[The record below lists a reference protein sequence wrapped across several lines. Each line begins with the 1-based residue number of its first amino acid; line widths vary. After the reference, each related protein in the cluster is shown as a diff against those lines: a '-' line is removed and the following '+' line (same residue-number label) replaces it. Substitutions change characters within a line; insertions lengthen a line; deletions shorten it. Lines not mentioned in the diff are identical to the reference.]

1 MSYRNRW
8 MIVAAV
14 MVLVLS
20 SGWLPQ
26 PTQARSVATP
36 GVTKSAILIGTS
48 VPESGPAASY
58 GLTAGGAKAYFAY
71 VNAHGGIYGRK
82 LTLIALDDGYNP
94 ARTLANV
101 KRLVLLNKVFALLGV
116 VGTANN
122 LTVLPFLTQQGVPS
136 VAALS
141 GSSLLRQPF
150 HKYLF
155 PLIVTYTRE
164 GRVLTDYAVHA
175 LHARRIALLYQNDAF
190 GQEGL
195 TAARVRARKDGAAFV
210 AAAPYKVT
218 DADLS
223 PQVLTL
229 QRSRAD
235 AVIFFAI
242 PSIVER
248 FISTAAKVG
257 FHPALLSSSVAD
269 DATMLALLGPAGE
282 GIYFDLWT
290 PPLTAPTPQVAL
302 FRSIVAKYGD
312 PVTAPPNLITESGMA
327 GAQVLVEGLRRAGP
341 NPTRAGLITALE
353 ALRHWNGG
361 LAFDVTYTPT
371 EHSGALGIRM
381 VRSHHGT
388 FVPVAGPESR

>member
-1 MSYRNRW
+1 M
-8 MIVAAV
+8 VLAAA
-14 MVLVLS
+14 MLLVLS

-26 PTQARSVATP
+26 RKPARSVATP
-36 GVTKSAILIGTS
+36 GVTKSAILIGDS
-48 VPESGPAASY
+48 LPESGPAASY
-58 GLTAGGAKAYFAY
+58 GLTGGGAKAYFAY

-82 LTLIALDDGYNP
+82 LTLIALDDGYDP

-101 KRLVLLNKVFALLGV
+101 KRLVLLNHVFALLGV

-155 PLIVTYTRE
+155 PLIVTYTVE
-164 GRVLTDYAVHA
+164 GRFLTDYAVHA
-175 LHARRIALLYQNDAF
+175 LHAKRIALLYQDDAF

-195 TAARVRARKDGAAFV
+195 TAAKVRAPKDGAALV

-218 DADLS
+218 DSDLS
-223 PQVLTL
+223 PQVLRL
-229 QRSRAD
+229 QHSGAD

-242 PSIVER
+242 PSIVAR
-248 FISTAAKVG
+248 FVSTAAKVG

-290 PPLTAPTPQVAL
+290 PPPTAATAQGAL
-302 FRSIVAKYGD
+302 FRSIVAKYGN

-327 GAQVLVEGLRRAGP
+327 GAQVLVQALRRAGP
-341 NPTRAGLITALE
+341 SPTRAGLITALE

-388 FVPVAGPESR
+388 FVPVAGPASR

>member
-1 MSYRNRW
+1 
-8 MIVAAV
+8 
-14 MVLVLS
+14 
-20 SGWLPQ
+20 
-26 PTQARSVATP
+26 
-36 GVTKSAILIGTS
+36 
-48 VPESGPAASY
+48 
-58 GLTAGGAKAYFAY
+58 
-71 VNAHGGIYGRK
+71 
-82 LTLIALDDGYNP
+82 
-94 ARTLANV
+94 
-101 KRLVLLNKVFALLGV
+101 

-122 LTVLPFLTQQGVPS
+122 LTVLPFVTQQGVPS

-155 PLIVTYTRE
+155 PLIVTYTME

-195 TAARVRARKDGAAFV
+195 TAARERARKDGAALV

-257 FHPALLSSSVAD
+257 FHPALLSSSVAN

-290 PPLTAPTPQVAL
+290 PPPTDPTPQAAL
-302 FRSIVAKYGD
+302 FRSIVAKYGN

-388 FVPVAGPESR
+388 FVPVAGSGSR

>member
-1 MSYRNRW
+1 MWCWNRW
-8 MIVAAV
+8 LVLAAA
-14 MVLVLS
+14 MLLVLS

-26 PTQARSVATP
+26 RKPARSVATP
-36 GVTKSAILIGTS
+36 GVTKSAILIGDS
-48 VPESGPAASY
+48 LPESGPAASY
-58 GLTAGGAKAYFAY
+58 GLTGGGAKAYFAY

-82 LTLIALDDGYNP
+82 LTLIALDDGYDP

-101 KRLVLLNKVFALLGV
+101 KRLVLLNHVFALLGV

-155 PLIVTYTRE
+155 PLIVTYTVE
-164 GRVLTDYAVHA
+164 GRFLTDYAVHA
-175 LHARRIALLYQNDAF
+175 LHAKRIALLYQDDAF

-195 TAARVRARKDGAAFV
+195 TAAKVRAPKDGAALV

-218 DADLS
+218 DSDLS
-223 PQVLTL
+223 PQVLRL
-229 QRSRAD
+229 QHSGAD

-242 PSIVER
+242 PSIVAR
-248 FISTAAKVG
+248 FVSTAAKVG

-290 PPLTAPTPQVAL
+290 PPPTAATAQGAL
-302 FRSIVAKYGD
+302 FRSIVAKYGN

-327 GAQVLVEGLRRAGP
+327 GAQVLVQALRRAGP
-341 NPTRAGLITALE
+341 SPTRAGLITALE

-388 FVPVAGPESR
+388 FVPVAGPASR

>member
-1 MSYRNRW
+1 MWYRKRW

-14 MVLVLS
+14 MLLVLS

-36 GVTKSAILIGTS
+36 GVTKSAILIGDS
-48 VPESGPAASY
+48 LPESGPAASY
-58 GLTAGGAKAYFAY
+58 GLTGGGAKAYFAY
-71 VNAHGGIYGRK
+71 INAHGGIYGRK
-82 LTLIALDDGYNP
+82 LTLIALDDGYDP
-94 ARTLANV
+94 ARTLSNV
-101 KRLVLLNKVFALLGV
+101 KRLVLLNHVFALLGV
-116 VGTANN
+116 IGTANN

-155 PLIVTYTRE
+155 PLIVTYTME

-175 LHARRIALLYQNDAF
+175 LHARRIALLYQDDAF

-195 TAARVRARKDGAAFV
+195 TAARARARQDGAALV

-218 DADLS
+218 DSDLS

-229 QRSRAD
+229 QRSGAD

-242 PSIVER
+242 PSIVAR

-290 PPLTAPTPQVAL
+290 PPPTAPTPQAAL
-302 FRSIVAKYGD
+302 FRSIVARYGD
-312 PVTAPPNLITESGMA
+312 PVTAPPNLVTEAGVA
-327 GAQVLVEGLRRAGP
+327 GAQVLVEGLRRAGAT
-341 NPTRAGLITALE
+341 PTRAGLITALE
-353 ALRHWNGG
+353 RLRHWHGG
-361 LAFDVTYTPT
+361 LAFDVTFTPS
-371 EHSGALGIRM
+371 EHSGALGIHM

-388 FVPVAGPESR
+388 FVPVTGPESR

>member
-1 MSYRNRW
+1 MWCRNRW
-8 MIVAAV
+8 MVLAAV
-14 MVLVLS
+14 MLLVLG
-20 SGWLPQ
+20 SGWFPQ
-26 PTQARSVATP
+26 PTHARSVATP

-71 VNAHGGIYGRK
+71 INAHGGIYGRK
-82 LTLIALDDGYNP
+82 LSLIALDDGYNP

-155 PLIVTYTRE
+155 PLIVTYTME

-210 AAAPYKVT
+210 AAASYKVT

-257 FHPALLSSSVAD
+257 FHPALLSSSVAN

-290 PPLTAPTPQVAL
+290 PPPTDPTPQAAL
-302 FRSIVAKYGD
+302 FRSIVAKYGN

>member
-1 MSYRNRW
+1 MAL
-8 MIVAAV
+8 AAV
-14 MVLVLS
+14 MLLVLS

-26 PTQARSVATP
+26 RKQARSVATP
-36 GVTKSAILIGTS
+36 GVTKSAIVIGTS
-48 VPESGPAASY
+48 LPESGPAASY
-58 GLTAGGAKAYFAY
+58 GLTGGGAKAYFAY
-71 VNAHGGIYGRK
+71 INAHGGIYGRK
-82 LTLIALDDGYNP
+82 LIALDDGYDP

-101 KRLVLLNKVFALLGV
+101 KRLVLLNHVFALLGV

-155 PLIVTYTRE
+155 PLIVTYTME

-175 LHARRIALLYQNDAF
+175 LHAKRIGLLYQDDAF

-195 TAARVRARKDGAAFV
+195 TAAKERAPKDGAALV
-210 AAAPYKVT
+210 AAASYKVT
-218 DADLS
+218 DSDLS

-229 QRSRAD
+229 QRSGAD

-242 PSIVER
+242 PSIVAR
-248 FISTAAKVG
+248 FVSTAAKVG
-257 FHPALLSSSVAD
+257 FHPALLSSSVAA
-269 DATMLALLGPAGE
+269 DATMLTLLGPAGE

-290 PPLTAPTPQVAL
+290 LPLTAATPQVAL
-302 FRSIVAKYGD
+302 FRSIVAKYGN

-341 NPTRAGLITALE
+341 SPTRAGLITALE

-371 EHSGALGIRM
+371 AHSGALGTRM
-381 VRSHHGT
+381 VRSHHGA
-388 FVPVAGPESR
+388 FVPVAGSGSR

>member
-1 MSYRNRW
+1 MWCWNRW
-8 MIVAAV
+8 LVLAAA
-14 MVLVLS
+14 MLLVLS

-26 PTQARSVATP
+26 RKPARSVATP
-36 GVTKSAILIGTS
+36 GVTKSAILIGDS
-48 VPESGPAASY
+48 LPESGPAASY
-58 GLTAGGAKAYFAY
+58 GLTGGGAKAYFAY
-71 VNAHGGIYGRK
+71 INAHGGIYGRK
-82 LTLIALDDGYNP
+82 LTLIALDDGYDP

-101 KRLVLLNKVFALLGV
+101 KRLVLLNHVFALLGV

-155 PLIVTYTRE
+155 PLIVTYTAE
-164 GRVLTDYAVHA
+164 GRFLTDYAVHA

-195 TAARVRARKDGAAFV
+195 TAARVRARKDGAALV

-218 DADLS
+218 DSDLS

-229 QRSRAD
+229 QRSGAD

-242 PSIVER
+242 PSIVAR
-248 FISTAAKVG
+248 FVSTAAKVG

-290 PPLTAPTPQVAL
+290 PPSTAPTPQAAL
-302 FRSIVAKYGD
+302 FRSIVARYGD

-327 GAQVLVEGLRRAGP
+327 GAQVLVEALRRAGP
-341 NPTRAGLITALE
+341 SPTRAGLITALE
-353 ALRHWNGG
+353 RLRHWNGG

-371 EHSGALGIRM
+371 EHSGALGIHM

-388 FVPVAGPESR
+388 FVPVAGPASR

>member
-1 MSYRNRW
+1 M
-8 MIVAAV
+8 VLAAV
-14 MVLVLS
+14 MLLVLS
-20 SGWLPQ
+20 SAWLPQ

-36 GVTKSAILIGTS
+36 GVTKSAIVIGTS
-48 VPESGPAASY
+48 LPESGPAASY
-58 GLTAGGAKAYFAY
+58 GVIAGGAKAYFAY
-71 VNAHGGIYGRK
+71 INAHGGINGRK
-82 LTLIALDDGYNP
+82 LTLIALDDGYDP
-94 ARTLANV
+94 ARTLTNV
-101 KRLVLLNKVFALLGV
+101 KRLVLLNHVFALLDV

-122 LTVLPFLTQQGVPS
+122 LTVLPFLTQQEVPS

-155 PLIVTYTRE
+155 PLIVTYTEE

-175 LHARRIALLYQNDAF
+175 LHARRIGLLYQDDAF

-195 TAARVRARKDGAAFV
+195 TAAKERASKDGAALV

-218 DADLS
+218 DSDLS

-229 QRSRAD
+229 QRSGAD

-242 PSIVER
+242 PSIVAR
-248 FISTAAKVG
+248 FISTAEKVG
-257 FHPALLSSSVAD
+257 FHPALLSSSVAN
-269 DATMLALLGPAGE
+269 DAAMLALLGPAGE

-290 PPLTAPTPQVAL
+290 APPTAPTPQAAL
-302 FRSIVAKYGD
+302 FRSIVARYGNR
-312 PVTAPPNLITESGMA
+312 VTAPPNLVTEAGVA

-341 NPTRAGLITALE
+341 SPTRAGLITALE
-353 ALRHWNGG
+353 TLRHWNAG

-371 EHSGALGIRM
+371 AHSGALGIRM

-388 FVPVAGPESR
+388 FVPVTGSGSR

>member
-1 MSYRNRW
+1 
-8 MIVAAV
+8 
-14 MVLVLS
+14 
-20 SGWLPQ
+20 
-26 PTQARSVATP
+26 
-36 GVTKSAILIGTS
+36 VTKNAILIGTS
-48 VPESGPAASY
+48 LPESGPAASY
-58 GLTAGGAKAYFAY
+58 GLTGGGAKAYFAY
-71 VNAHGGIYGRK
+71 INAHGGIYGRK
-82 LTLIALDDGYNP
+82 LTLIALDDGYDP

-155 PLIVTYTRE
+155 PLIVTYTME

-195 TAARVRARKDGAAFV
+195 TAARVRARKDGAAVV
-210 AAAPYKVT
+210 AAASYKVT

-229 QRSRAD
+229 QRSGAE

-248 FISTAAKVG
+248 FVSTAAKVG

-269 DATMLALLGPAGE
+269 DATMLAQLGPAGE

-341 NPTRAGLITALE
+341 SPTRAGLITALE

-371 EHSGALGIRM
+371 AHSGALGTQM
-381 VRSHHGT
+381 VRSHHGA
-388 FVPVAGPESR
+388 FVPVAGPGSR

>member
-1 MSYRNRW
+1 MWCWNRW
-8 MIVAAV
+8 LVLAAA
-14 MVLVLS
+14 MLLVLS

-26 PTQARSVATP
+26 RKPARSVATP
-36 GVTKSAILIGTS
+36 GVTKSVILIGDS
-48 VPESGPAASY
+48 LPESGPAASY
-58 GLTAGGAKAYFAY
+58 GLTGGGAKAYFAY

-82 LTLIALDDGYNP
+82 LTLIALDDGYDP

-101 KRLVLLNKVFALLGV
+101 KRLVLLNHVFALLGV

-155 PLIVTYTRE
+155 PLIVTYTVE
-164 GRVLTDYAVHA
+164 GRFLTDYAVHA
-175 LHARRIALLYQNDAF
+175 LHAKRIALLYQDDAF

-195 TAARVRARKDGAAFV
+195 TAAKVRAPKDGAALV

-218 DADLS
+218 DSDLS
-223 PQVLTL
+223 PQVLRL
-229 QRSRAD
+229 QHSGAD

-242 PSIVER
+242 PSIVAR
-248 FISTAAKVG
+248 FVSTAAKVG

-290 PPLTAPTPQVAL
+290 PPPTAATAQGAL
-302 FRSIVAKYGD
+302 FRSIVAKYGN

-327 GAQVLVEGLRRAGP
+327 GAQVLVQALRRAGP
-341 NPTRAGLITALE
+341 SPTRAGLITALE

-388 FVPVAGPESR
+388 FVPVVGPASR

>member
-1 MSYRNRW
+1 MWCWNRW
-8 MIVAAV
+8 LVLAAA
-14 MVLVLS
+14 MLLVLS

-26 PTQARSVATP
+26 RKPARSVATP
-36 GVTKSAILIGTS
+36 GVTKSAILIGDS
-48 VPESGPAASY
+48 LPESGPAASY
-58 GLTAGGAKAYFAY
+58 GLTGGGAKAYFAY

-82 LTLIALDDGYNP
+82 LTLIALDDGYDP

-101 KRLVLLNKVFALLGV
+101 KRLVLLNHVFALLGV

-155 PLIVTYTRE
+155 PLIVTYTVE
-164 GRVLTDYAVHA
+164 GRFLTDYAVHA
-175 LHARRIALLYQNDAF
+175 LHAKRIALLYQDDAF

-195 TAARVRARKDGAAFV
+195 TAAKVRAPKDGAALV

-218 DADLS
+218 DSDLS
-223 PQVLTL
+223 PQVLRL
-229 QRSRAD
+229 QHSGAD

-242 PSIVER
+242 PSIVAR
-248 FISTAAKVG
+248 FVSTAAKVG

-290 PPLTAPTPQVAL
+290 PPLTAATPQVAL
-302 FRSIVAKYGD
+302 FRSIVAKYGN

-327 GAQVLVEGLRRAGP
+327 GAQVLVQALRRAGP
-341 NPTRAGLITALE
+341 SPTRAGLITALE

-388 FVPVAGPESR
+388 FVPVAGPASR